1 MEGPHQL
8 IRNFSKKEDTVVAF
22 AHSDPLLL
30 VLAASYSSRGLFVSN
45 SSDWPLMKSNLIL
58 NDLFA
63 LATPVSLGQITTNKG
78 YNILIT
84 DNYSLVA

>member
-1 MEGPHQL
+1 M
-8 IRNFSKKEDTVVAF
+8 VAF